1 MEEPLDWYKLPPG
14 LEWLAAPAER
24 YGRLQFDERIYDFL
38 RAADSDERA
47 ELQAIGRRWA
57 EVWPAIDAWLDT
69 HRITAHP
76 EARLVYFTGVL
87 LGTGADAG
95 LL

>member
-1 MEEPLDWYKLPPG
+1 MAESLDWSKLPPG

-24 YGRLQFDERIYDFL
+24 YGRLQFDDRIYDFL
-38 RAADSDERA
+38 HAAGPGERA
-47 ELQAIGRRWA
+47 ELQALGQRWGEA
-57 EVWPAIDAWLDT
+57 WPTIDAWLDT
-69 HRITAHP
+69 HQINVHP
-76 EARLVYFTGVL
+76 EARLVYFTGHL

>member
-1 MEEPLDWYKLPPG
+1 MAETLDWSKLPAE

-24 YGRLQFDERIYDFL
+24 YGRLQFDDPIDDLL
-38 RAADSDERA
+38 RAIGPAERA
-47 ELQAIGRRWA
+47 ELQALGRRWA
-57 EVWPAIDAWLDT
+57 ESWPAIDAWLDT

-76 EARLVYFTGVL
+76 EARLVYFTGHL
-87 LGTGADAG
+87 LGTGLDAE

>member
-1 MEEPLDWYKLPPG
+1 MVESLDWSKLPPG

-24 YGRLQFDERIYDFL
+24 YGWLQFDDRIYDFL
-38 RAADSDERA
+38 RSVSPAERA
-47 ELQAIGRRWA
+47 ELQALGQRWSDA
-57 EVWPAIDAWLDT
+57 WPAIDAWLDG

-76 EARLVYFTGVL
+76 EARLVYFTGYL